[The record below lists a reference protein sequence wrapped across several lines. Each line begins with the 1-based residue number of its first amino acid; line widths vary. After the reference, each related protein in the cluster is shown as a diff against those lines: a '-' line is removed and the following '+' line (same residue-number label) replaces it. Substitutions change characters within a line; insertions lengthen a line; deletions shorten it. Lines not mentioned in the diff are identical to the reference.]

1 MYAAQWSELGGK
13 ANPQGLWDANFLILT
28 RALHAGDSPENVRQA
43 LYDWLGNLPEYKRI
57 TPEKLDRMLELGK
70 DAAYASIVQAIG
82 GGLGGPKGDNLPPIA
97 QQTLQKAL
105 AFMAEEHFDRR
116 EHSISQ
122 ELEKLRGLRQTYRGE
137 ALAHQLLR

>member
-13 ANPQGLWDANFLILT
+13 TNPQGLWDANFLILT
-28 RALHAGDSPENVRQA
+28 KALHTGDDPENVRQA
-43 LYDWLGNLPEYKRI
+43 LYDWLGNLPEYKRV

-70 DAAYASIVQAIG
+70 DAAYAAIVQAIG
-82 GGLGGPKGDNLPPIA
+82 GGLGGPKGDSLPPVA

-116 EHSISQ
+116 EQSIAQ
-122 ELEKLRGLRQTYRGE
+122 ELEKMRGLRQSYRGE
-137 ALAHQLLR
+137 SLVRRLLQ